1 MLAILIS
8 IALASLDTAI
18 ANTALPAI
26 ATSLHTTPAASV
38 WIINAYQLSAVATI
52 LAFASFGGVVGHR
65 KIYLFGLV
73 LFTVS
78 SALCAMS
85 TTLTQLT
92 MARVLQGVGASAIMS
107 VNAAL
112 IFSLFPPEKLGKGMG
127 LNALVVG
134 MSFAAGPTVASL
146 ILSVANWPWLFGVN
160 IPIGLIALA
169 MAIPSLPHTPPNGQR
184 FAWITAGLSIVTFGS
199 LIYALGEGAQFAG
212 TLPICL
218 ALLVCLTAG
227 FVMIRREAGHPA
239 PMFPIDLL
247 KRPMFALS
255 ALTAVC
261 SFATQ
266 GLAFV
271 SLPFFFETVLGRDP
285 VQTGYLMTPWSVVVA
300 LIAPFAGRL
309 SDRYPPG
316 LLGGIGLGVLALGM
330 LSLALLPSDPSALD
344 IGIRMVICGLGFGFF
359 QSPNQK
365 ALMTSAPRE
374 RSSGAS
380 GMIATARLIGQS
392 TGAALVALSF
402 GLSATHGPVIAL
414 YIGAGFATAA
424 CLASFS
430 RLVARNDV

>member
-218 ALLVCLTAG
+218 ALLVCVTAG

-430 RLVARNDV
+430 RLVARNEV

>member
-92 MARVLQGVGASAIMS
+92 LARVLQGVGASAIMS

-218 ALLVCLTAG
+218 ALLVCVTAG